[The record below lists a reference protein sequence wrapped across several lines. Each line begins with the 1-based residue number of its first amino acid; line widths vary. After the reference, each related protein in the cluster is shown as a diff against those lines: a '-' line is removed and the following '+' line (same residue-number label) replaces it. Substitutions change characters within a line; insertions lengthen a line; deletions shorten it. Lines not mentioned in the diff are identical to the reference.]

1 MLTRAN
7 RTTSLCDNQPE
18 VTPMRADV
26 IVKVAVVMLATAT
39 GAHADDLT
47 ILSAAAVRPAL
58 IEVPPIYVK
67 ASGHRVTVSFGNAT
81 AIQNKVTAGEPVD
94 IVILP
99 PAQIDPLVRQNL
111 VGAARPFGVVRLGV
125 AGRAGGPQPPVATP
139 DEFKRALLAAPSFG
153 MPDPADGSTSSTY
166 LVRLMNELGIADA
179 MRPKIKLFPDGT
191 KALEAI
197 SKGEIALTVAP
208 ITSIR
213 VVGGVS
219 LVGPLPETLQ
229 LKTLYAAALATKAA
243 SSTAATGLMTTL
255 FSPEIATVMSAKGI
269 DLP

>member
-1 MLTRAN
+1 
-7 RTTSLCDNQPE
+7 
-18 VTPMRADV
+18 MRAV
-26 IVKVAVVMLATAT
+26 IVAGVAAVMLATAT
-39 GAHADDLT
+39 GVHADDLT

-58 IEVPPIYVK
+58 IEVPPIYAK

-81 AIQNKVTAGEPVD
+81 AIQSKVTAGEAVD

-99 PAQIDPLVRQNL
+99 PAQLDPLVRQSF

-125 AGRAGGPQPPVATP
+125 AGRSGGPQPPVTTP
-139 DEFKRALLAAPSFG
+139 DEFKRALLAAASFG

-166 LVRLMNELGIADA
+166 LVKLMNELGIADA

-197 SKGEIALTVAP
+197 ARGEIALTVAP

-213 VVGGVS
+213 VVGGVNMI
-219 LVGPLPETLQ
+219 GPLPETLQ
-229 LKTLYAAALATKAA
+229 LKTVYAAALATKAPG
-243 SSTAATGLMTTL
+243 SAAANSLMTTL
-255 FSPEIATVMSAKGI
+255 FSSEMATVLSEKGI
-269 DLP
+269 DRP